1 MRTARQGGEGKAW
14 DAGMIAL
21 RPVCLPLHLRSVAML
36 RALVLLLFA
45 ACAVPS
51 GAQPTVLH
59 HAQIYTVD
67 SAQPTA
73 EALAFED
80 GAILAVG
87 TEAEV
92 LAAYPD
98 AERLDAG
105 GRTVVPGLIDAHA
118 HLMNLGASLLQA
130 DLVGTR
136 SKAEVVERL
145 QRFAAALPDSA
156 WVMGRGWDQ
165 NDWPE
170 TDFPTAADL
179 DAAFPERPVWV
190 TRVDGHA
197 GWANTAALRAAG
209 LDPAQPAPP
218 NPDGGVVLRDAEG
231 RPTGV
236 FVDNAEALIEAVVP
250 PPSGVEL
257 QLRLE
262 RALAETARH
271 GLTGVH
277 EAGLDLATVALY
289 RAMIDAGQFPL
300 RLYGLIGG
308 AGPTLDYFCETS
320 PLLGYGDRLTVR
332 ALKLYLDGALGSR
345 GAALLEPYSDE
356 PGNTGLLLT
365 PPDQFREIVE
375 RAMRCDIQIGT
386 HAIGDRANRIALDTY
401 AEAIRTTGGGP
412 GRHRIEHAQILA
424 AEDLARFGPLGVIAS
439 VQPTHA
445 TSDMPWAESRVG
457 PERIEGAY
465 AWRSLLDAG
474 ARLALGS
481 DFPVEAVAPLIG
493 FYAAVTRQDAEGL
506 PEGGW
511 SPGQRLTRAE
521 ALRGFTLDAA
531 YAAFM
536 EDEVGSL
543 EPGKRADFVV
553 LSRDI
558 MAVLPAEILEA
569 EVVATYLDGVAI
581 FGGL

>member
-1 MRTARQGGEGKAW
+1 
-14 DAGMIAL
+14 
-21 RPVCLPLHLRSVAML
+21 ML
-36 RALVLLLFA
+36 RLLCLALLL
-45 ACAVPS
+45 AVPPAA
-51 GAQPTVLH
+51 AQPVVLH
-59 HAQIYTVD
+59 NAQIYTV
-67 SAQPTA
+67 SPAQPTA
-73 EALAFED
+73 EALAFEN
-80 GAILAVG
+80 GVILAVG

-92 LAAYPD
+92 LAAYPE
-98 AERLDAG
+98 ARRLDAG

-130 DLVGTR
+130 DLVGTG

-145 QRFAAALPDSA
+145 RRFALALPDSA
-156 WVMGRGWDQ
+156 WVTGRGWDQ
-165 NDWPE
+165 NDWPSP
-170 TDFPTAADL
+170 DFPTAADL
-179 DAAFPERPVWV
+179 DAAFPDRPVWI
-190 TRVDGHA
+190 TRIDGHA
-197 GWANTAALRAAG
+197 AWANTAALRAAG
-209 LDPAQPAPP
+209 LDPDQLAPP
-218 NPDGGVVLRDAEG
+218 DPDGGTILRDAEG
-231 RPTGV
+231 RPAGV
-236 FVDNAEALIEAVVP
+236 FVDNATALVEAFVP
-250 PPSGVEL
+250 QAGDVEL

-262 RALAETARH
+262 RALQETVRY

-308 AGPTLDYFCETS
+308 PGETLDYFCATG

-332 ALKLYLDGALGSR
+332 AVKLYLDGALGSR

-356 PGNTGLLLT
+356 GGNTGLLLT
-365 PPDQFREIVE
+365 PPDAFGEIVE
-375 RAMRCDIQIGT
+375 RAMRCGLQIGT

-401 AEAIRTTGGGP
+401 AEAVRATGGGP
-412 GRHRIEHAQILA
+412 GRHRIEHAQIVA
-424 AEDLARFGPLGVIAS
+424 PEDLPRFGALGVIAS

-445 TSDMPWAESRVG
+445 TSDMPWAEARVG

-465 AWRSLLDAG
+465 AWRSLLDGG

-481 DFPVEAVAPLIG
+481 DFPVEAVSPLLG
-493 FYAAVTRQDAEGL
+493 FYAAVTRQDAEGR

-511 SPGQRLTRAE
+511 YPAQRLTRAE

-543 EPGKRADFVV
+543 EAGKRADFVV

-558 MAVLPAEILEA
+558 MTVPPPEILET
-569 EVVATYLDGVAI
+569 EVVATYLGGVAV
-581 FGGL
+581 FGDL